1 MIISKMWIWSGHFL
15 LSPSQ
20 IDFPTF
26 LHWIPPFSCL
36 RIILAI
42 LHHSPPISSE
52 TLLYLLPYFLYESES
67 EKKVKSLSYVW
78 LFATLWAVAHQAP
91 LPMGFSRREYW
102 SGLPFP
108 SPGDLPDPGIE
119 PRSPALQADTLT
131 SEPPGRFFLLLFYFV
146 MFPKLYYDNFF
157 TNVYPW
163 IFPLKNISYE
173 YKNMHLYQVQLWG
186 FWFWATVVVQ
196 PLQVVSLCNPT
207 DSSIPG
213 LPVHHHLPEF
223 A

>member
-102 SGLPFP
+102 SGLPFS
-108 SPGDLPDPGIE
+108 SPGGLPDPRIE
-119 PRSPALQADTLT
+119 PSSLKFPALA
-131 SEPPGRFFLLLFYFV
+131 GGFFTIRRNLASPKSATHRHLKSAFPWLLLI
-146 MFPKLYYDNFF
+146 FF
-157 TNVYPW
+157 T
-163 IFPLKNISYE
+163 KNTCDI
-173 YKNMHLYQVQLWG
+173 
-186 FWFWATVVVQ
+186 
-196 PLQVVSLCNPT
+196 
-207 DSSIPG
+207 I
-213 LPVHHHLPEF
+213 
-223 A
+223 

>member
-108 SPGDLPDPGIE
+108 PPGDLPEPGTE
-119 PRSPALQADTLT
+119 PVSPVSPAPQAILYRLSLKTKFSVSPVHIT
-131 SEPPGRFFLLLFYFV
+131 FTPPQ
-146 MFPKLYYDNFF
+146 NFF
-157 TNVYPW
+157 CLHQCFKSCLDTVTW
-163 IFPLKNISYE
+163 IY
-173 YKNMHLYQVQLWG
+173 
-186 FWFWATVVVQ
+186 
-196 PLQVVSLCNPT
+196 
-207 DSSIPG
+207 
-213 LPVHHHLPEF
+213 
-223 A
+223 